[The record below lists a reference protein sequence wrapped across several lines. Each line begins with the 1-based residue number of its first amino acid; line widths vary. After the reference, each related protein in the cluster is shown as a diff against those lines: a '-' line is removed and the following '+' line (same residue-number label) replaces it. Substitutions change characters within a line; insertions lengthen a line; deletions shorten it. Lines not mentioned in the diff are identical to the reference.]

1 MSEEWRPAHC
11 WCNSKNE
18 CACHMLPYPYRLS
31 LALAAAGTV
40 RSGIHLKM
48 RPKQVERHQANE
60 YDTMKCSPLAEIP
73 EVVWL
78 RWLPRS
84 SPKRALSIALSQ
96 NIDVYTM
103 GQMPMAI
110 VNCNCKNLGAASP
123 FSRELRNRSRRS
135 QRAEPLSPESCAIA
149 AVEAKELSWALAGP
163 GCRVFINTITLG
175 MSDEESNGDQ
185 EASSSNDDSRSM
197 DDCEFIEDKSSDE
210 EIEESPSQSAVPS
223 SRSETTTQQDP
234 SSVL

>member
-1 MSEEWRPAHC
+1 MLGPSELARRCKSRFRKVSTVLRYPTIDCQWSVPAGQVSCECKEAKFNLSEEWRPAHC

-84 SPKRALSIALSQ
+84 SPKRALIIALSH

-110 VNCNCKNLGAASP
+110 VN
-123 FSRELRNRSRRS
+123 
-135 QRAEPLSPESCAIA
+135 
-149 AVEAKELSWALAGP
+149 
-163 GCRVFINTITLG
+163 
-175 MSDEESNGDQ
+175 
-185 EASSSNDDSRSM
+185 
-197 DDCEFIEDKSSDE
+197 
-210 EIEESPSQSAVPS
+210 
-223 SRSETTTQQDP
+223 
-234 SSVL
+234 

>member
-1 MSEEWRPAHC
+1 MSTVLRYPTIDCQWSVPAGQVSCECKEAKFNLSEEWRPAHC
-11 WCNSKNE
+11 WCDSKNA

-84 SPKRALSIALSQ
+84 SPKRAQ
-96 NIDVYTM
+96 NIECVHNGTNAT
-103 GQMPMAI
+103 G
-110 VNCNCKNLGAASP
+110 NCKNLGAAAP

-135 QRAEPLSPESCAIA
+135 GQLSSLASAAAIA
-149 AVEAKELSWALAGP
+149 QLSERGGRQLSSLGPRAGSSVYKAQRFTSSSRTQSCLSVWQPGP
-163 GCRVFINTITLG
+163 GKRDG
-175 MSDEESNGDQ
+175 DEKKKTG
-185 EASSSNDDSRSM
+185 
-197 DDCEFIEDKSSDE
+197 IGT
-210 EIEESPSQSAVPS
+210 P
-223 SRSETTTQQDP
+223 
-234 SSVL
+234 